1 LRSSVVESTSADK
14 KRTTT
19 VQKTARIC
27 DFDRFRFLPL
37 LVDDDVDD
45 VAKRKTG
52 MRDIVFRTTTDDE
65 CALKSASE
73 YIYIYLAIR
82 EREARLRL
90 RKHARAHTH
99 ARGEKKIFVTFR
111 VER

>member
-1 LRSSVVESTSADK
+1 LLRSSVVESTSADK

-37 LVDDDVDD
+37 LVDDVDD

-52 MRDIVFRTTTDDE
+52 MRAIVFRTTTDDE

-73 YIYIYLAIR
+73 YIYISSNQR
-82 EREARLRL
+82 EKRDCVYVNT
-90 RKHARAHTH
+90 RAHTH
-99 ARGEKKIFVTFR
+99 THAGKKKIFL
-111 VER
+111 